1 MNIDVNNHLNV
12 DAVDDKLILETEKNH
27 ENFDAV
33 DDKLILET
41 ENNNN

>member
-1 MNIDVNNHLNV
+1 VNV
-12 DAVDDKLILETEKNH
+12 DAVDDKLILETEKNN

-41 ENNNN
+41 ENNNI

>member
-1 MNIDVNNHLNV
+1 MNV
-12 DAVDDKLILETEKNH
+12 DAVDDKLILETEKNN

-41 ENNNN
+41 ENNNI